1 MLLDRPGSNS
11 NQSFLQGSLAN
22 QKNTSM
28 DRAAT
33 GRMARSKSKQQ
44 DRGKDL
50 QRVYGN
56 IIDIIGFKD

>member
-22 QKNTSM
+22 QKNTSV

-33 GRMARSKSKQQ
+33 GRMAHPKSKQE

-50 QRVYGN
+50 QRV
-56 IIDIIGFKD
+56 